1 MAIQIKKSRKGLLH
15 KKLGVAQGSPIPAGK
30 LGEALDSK
38 SASLRRE
45 AQFAKNAE
53 SWKH

>member
-1 MAIQIKKSRKGLLH
+1 
-15 KKLGVAQGSPIPAGK
+15 VAPGAAIPAGR
-30 LGEALDSK
+30 LAEALDSK

-53 SWKH
+53 SWKK